1 MRELLEMQA
10 LVHAY
15 RDFAECIVESIEW
28 FDHGTSIGIT
38 FDYIWKPDGRVRADD
53 EERLLVHLRF
63 KLVHEFEMKNALK
76 PAVLTDESAIGWGL
90 CEVSRLV
97 VQDDERSRW
106 VQGSTIPTHHASL
119 RREAG
124 AWIDIVFG
132 KLEVTEASARAHV
145 IGGE

>member
-1 MRELLEMQA
+1 MQA

-28 FDHGTSIGIT
+28 FDHGTSVGIT

-63 KLVHEFEMKNALK
+63 KLVQEFEMKNDLK
-76 PAVLTDESAIGWGL
+76 PVVLTDESAIGWGL
-90 CEVSRLV
+90 CEVSRVV
-97 VQDDERSRW
+97 VQDDERSRRYK
-106 VQGSTIPTHHASL
+106 GFALPSHHASL
-119 RREAG
+119 RRESG

-132 KLEVTEASARAHV
+132 KLEVTEASARANV
-145 IGGE
+145 IRGK